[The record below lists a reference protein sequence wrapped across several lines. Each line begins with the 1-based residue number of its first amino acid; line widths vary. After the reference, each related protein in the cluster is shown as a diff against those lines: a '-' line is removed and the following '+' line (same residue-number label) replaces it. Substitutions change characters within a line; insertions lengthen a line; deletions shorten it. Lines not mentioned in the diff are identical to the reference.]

1 MVEPGNNTRQDFVI
15 HRDGT
20 EQAVEDLRR
29 EEYYGSSGDIFH
41 KKTILPFIIGGVGLI
56 VLVLVFAIILSG
68 RDEGA
73 DRKTLQALETRIE
86 QIEDKLASASANE
99 QTLEQLAR
107 QERGLSTL
115 GERFRGFESTVTTQI
130 DQIIKELGTLHQ
142 KIDRPPVSK
151 AQALPPAEKRAPAVA
166 QKKTGNP
173 EFYQVQAGDTLFR
186 ISRRYDLTV
195 QQLQSYNN
203 LAPNAAIYPGQKLK
217 LRPNAKQ

>member
-1 MVEPGNNTRQDFVI
+1 MVDPGNNTREDFVI
-15 HRDGT
+15 NRDDA
-20 EQAVEDLRR
+20 EEAVEDLRR

-56 VLVLVFAIILSG
+56 VLVLIFAIILFG
-68 RDEGA
+68 RDDGV
-73 DRKTLQALETRIE
+73 DRKTLQSLETRIE
-86 QIEDKLASASANE
+86 QIENRLASGSANE

-107 QERGLSTL
+107 QERGLSAL
-115 GERFRGFESTVTTQI
+115 GERFKGFEATVSTQI

-142 KIDRPPVSK
+142 KIDRPPGSK
-151 AQALPPAEKRAPAVA
+151 PQALPPAEKKAPAVA
-166 QKKTGNP
+166 QKKGGNP

-195 QQLQSYNN
+195 KQLQSYNN
-203 LAPNAAIYPGQKLK
+203 LAPDAAIYPGQKLK